1 MGNKNQ
7 KFVNAILKTFF
18 QEKSLKI
25 KVKTENIFPVFSDSL
40 IMELSFLQIRN
51 PIDTNKTHFNKL
63 HPPSCSLVMNN
74 KIFTKYSFQV

>member
-7 KFVNAILKTFF
+7 KFVNAISKTFF

-51 PIDTNKTHFNKL
+51 PIDTNKTHFN
-63 HPPSCSLVMNN
+63 
-74 KIFTKYSFQV
+74 